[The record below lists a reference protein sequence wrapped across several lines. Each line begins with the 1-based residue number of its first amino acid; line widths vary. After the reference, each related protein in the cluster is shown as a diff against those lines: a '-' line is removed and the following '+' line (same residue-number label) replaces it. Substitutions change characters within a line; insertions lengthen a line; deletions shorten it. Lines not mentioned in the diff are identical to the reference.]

1 MIGNVIVGLTMITM
15 FTSAGLGYLVLTR
28 MKSTKREY
36 FVLTIFCV
44 VLYEMGYIF
53 EMTAYTS
60 DGGMIATKIMYA
72 GSNLIAPFFLM
83 FVQKYCEIPLKRYI
97 NIIIFATAIATITL
111 VWTSD
116 LHTWYYSHYWY
127 DNISPVNHLGI
138 EPAFFYPFGVLH
150 PVFCIVISMFILIKK
165 MRRVEKEKRFA
176 YKYLMFGALAP
187 IIPHTLYFLNLN
199 LFGANYAPIFLGLSI
214 IVLYWGV
221 FKHDLLENE
230 ETIRSQNWLKEMISH
245 LSHDMK
251 TPLSVLSLNLESLS
265 GLAETQ
271 SDPTYARHVRLAYQK
286 NLDLQRLL
294 QNLFEANRIESG
306 RYEYPVKQ
314 ESLLRLLT
322 QVKERYDDYLEDK
335 GIAFDIT
342 VGSDTEF
349 SIDPQRIW
357 SVFDNIIYNA
367 ARYTPSGGAITV
379 EAESTPDTVVIT
391 VTDTGCGVAPEHLP
405 RIFERF
411 FKVSQARDANSGDS
425 GLGLYIVKNIME
437 GCGGNA
443 EAVCETGKGLSVVLT
458 FKKF

>member
-1 MIGNVIVGLTMITM
+1 MIGNVIVGLTIVTM
-15 FTSAGLGYLVLTR
+15 FTSAGLGYLALTR

-36 FVLTIFCV
+36 FVLTIFSV

-60 DGGMIATKIMYA
+60 DGGLVATKIMYA

-83 FVQKYCEIPLKRYI
+83 FVQKYCEIHLKRYV
-97 NIIIFATAIATITL
+97 NIFIFVTAFATIAL

-116 LHTWYYSHYWY
+116 LHTWYYGHYWY
-127 DNISPVNHLGI
+127 DDISPVNHLGI

-150 PVFCIVISMFILIKK
+150 PVFCIVISMVILIKK
-165 MRRVEKEKRFA
+165 MYGVEKPKRFA
-176 YKYLMFGALAP
+176 YRYLIFGALAP
-187 IIPHTLYFLNLN
+187 VIPHTLYFLNLN
-199 LFGANYAPIFLGLSI
+199 LFGANYAPIFLGVSI

-251 TPLSVLSLNLESLS
+251 TPLSVLSVNLESLS

-271 SDPTYARHVRLAYQK
+271 SDPAYARHVRLAYQK

-294 QNLFEANRIESG
+294 QNLFEANRIETG
-306 RYEYPVKQ
+306 RYVYAVKR
-314 ESLLRLLT
+314 ESLLRLLA
-322 QVKERYDDYLEDK
+322 QIKERYEDYLEDK
-335 GIAFDIT
+335 GIFFDIT
-342 VGSDTEF
+342 VGGDAEL
-349 SIDPQRIW
+349 SIDSQRTW

-367 ARYTPSGGAITV
+367 ARYTGQGGSVTITA
-379 EAESTPDTVVIT
+379 EAAPEAVTIT
-391 VTDTGCGVAPEHLP
+391 VTDTGCGVTPEHLP

-411 FKVSQARDANSGDS
+411 YKVSQARDATSGDS

-437 GCGGNA
+437 GCGGSVTA
-443 EAVCETGKGLSVVLT
+443 FCKTGEGL
-458 FKKF
+458 